1 MSDKIKIFLASLLFV
16 FCFAMTFPFVI
27 PGSTSTVFVH
37 DFMGWILIFPVM
49 PLFFYVVGSFKTL
62 KKQILA
68 IYGITAP
75 ANAFVFYWIFYSL
88 NIYGGLGVV
97 ESVLAL
103 ILMFFILGLYWVA
116 FWLLCRFFAKKSE
129 KTSDFTDLIRAP
141 AGSVLPLKPW
151 FIAVVWLAVEFL
163 RTFFPVDFFWSALG
177 HSQYSNKVIL
187 QWASI
192 GSVYI
197 ISFMIVWISLY
208 FYTLIFRKNNKKEGM
223 VLAAV
228 LVVLFSYSAFQM
240 ISFKSETPAN
250 EIKVGLM
257 QPAIN
262 QYDINAKE
270 ENVFEMLR
278 VFIDQLNTF
287 DRDTDL
293 VVWHEAAM
301 PLRIP
306 MGFDNFDY
314 IMERYFTRAY
324 NFPNQIVGMDMVDR
338 NELSFFN
345 AAGFIQDGKIRKI
358 YKKIKL
364 APFGEYLPY
373 SEFLRSIGFSILV
386 PGNLGDFVRGTEYT
400 VYDYGTFK
408 ASILICYDGTFS
420 ENVAGFVKNGAE
432 LLVNISNDA
441 WFGNSSETF
450 QHGMFYPFRAVE
462 TGRTIVR
469 SANVGISEVILPDG
483 TIENSTKFL
492 ERTTINRKIP
502 LYDKSTI
509 YLKFGNWFVWLNYI
523 VFGLFLLDRF
533 GRTEKKTGKSAPSA
547 SRRHG
552 VTSSR

>member
-1 MSDKIKIFLASLLFV
+1 MSNKIKLFIASFFFI
-16 FCFAMTFPFVI
+16 FCFALSFPFVI
-27 PGSTSTVFVH
+27 PGGTSPVFLH
-37 DFMGWILIFPVM
+37 DFMGWVLIFPVM
-49 PLFFYVVGSFKTL
+49 PLFFYIVTSFPTV

-68 IYGITAP
+68 IYAITAP

-97 ESVLAL
+97 ESVLVL
-103 ILMFFILGLYWVA
+103 ILMFLILGLYWIA
-116 FWLLCRFFAKKSE
+116 FWMLCRFFAAKSK
-129 KTSDFTDLIRAP
+129 KTSDFTDLIKAP
-141 AGSVLPLKPW
+141 ENSVLPLKPW
-151 FIAVVWLAVEFL
+151 FIAVLWLGIEFL
-163 RTFFPVDFFWSALG
+163 RTFFPVDFFWAALG
-177 HSQYSNKVIL
+177 HSQYSNKVVL
-187 QWASI
+187 QWASL

-208 FYTLIFRKNNKKEGM
+208 LYTFICRKHNKNEGFALIAALIF
-223 VLAAV
+223 
-228 LVVLFSYSAFQM
+228 LFSYSACQM
-240 ISFKSETPAN
+240 ISFKSETPAK
-250 EIKVGLM
+250 EIKIGLM

-262 QYDINAKE
+262 QYDINSKE
-270 ENVFEMLR
+270 ENVFQLID
-278 VFIDQLNTF
+278 VFVNQLNSF

-306 MGFDNFDY
+306 TGFDNFDY
-314 IMERYFTRAY
+314 VMERYFTRAY

-338 NELSFFN
+338 GEMSFFN
-345 AAGFIQDGKIRKI
+345 AAGFVQDGKIRRI

-373 SEFLRSIGFSILV
+373 SEFLRSIGLSILV

-400 VYDYGTFK
+400 VYDFGSFK

-483 TIENSTKFL
+483 TIENAAKFL

-502 LYDKSTI
+502 LYGKETV
-509 YLKFGNWFVWLNYI
+509 YLKFGNWFLWLNYI
-523 VFGLFLLDRF
+523 VLALFLLDR
-533 GRTEKKTGKSAPSA
+533 TGKKNKK
-547 SRRHG
+547 
-552 VTSSR
+552 

>member
-1 MSDKIKIFLASLLFV
+1 MPGKIKLFIASFLFV
-16 FCFAMTFPFVI
+16 FCFAFSFPFVI
-27 PGSTSTVFVH
+27 PGDIKPVFIH
-37 DFMGWILIFPVM
+37 EFMGWALIFPVM
-49 PLFFYVVGSFKTL
+49 PLFFYVVGSFKTV

-68 IYGITAP
+68 IYAITVP

-103 ILMFFILGLYWVA
+103 ILMFFILGLYWIV
-116 FWLLCRFFAKKSE
+116 FWLLCRFFSKKSE
-129 KTSDFTDLIRAP
+129 KTSDFTGLIAVSED
-141 AGSVLPLKPW
+141 SVLPLKPW
-151 FIAVVWLAVEFL
+151 FIAVLWLGIEFL
-163 RTFFPVDFFWSALG
+163 RTFFPVDFFWAALG
-177 HSQYSNKVIL
+177 HSQYSNKVVL
-187 QWASI
+187 QWASL

-208 FYTLIFRKNNKKEGM
+208 FYTLIFRKHNKKEGM
-223 VLAAV
+223 VLAVV
-228 LVVLFSYSAFQM
+228 LVFLLSYSAFQM
-240 ISFKSETPAN
+240 ISFKSETPVK

-306 MGFDNFDY
+306 IGFDNFDY
-314 IMERYFTRAY
+314 VMERYFTRAY

-338 NELSFFN
+338 EELSFFN
-345 AAGFIQDGKIRKI
+345 AAGFVQDGKIRKI

-373 SEFLRSIGFSILV
+373 SEFLRSIGLSILV
-386 PGNLGDFVRGTEYT
+386 PGNLGDFIRGTEYT

-420 ENVAGFVKNGAE
+420 ENVVGFVKNGAE
-432 LLVNISNDA
+432 ILVNISNDA

-483 TIENSTKFL
+483 TIEDATKFL

-502 LYDKSTI
+502 VYNRTTI
-509 YLKFGNWFVWLNYI
+509 YLELGNWFLWLNYI
-523 VFGLFLLDRF
+523 VLGLFLLDR
-533 GRTEKKTGKSAPSA
+533 TGK
-547 SRRHG
+547 RKVNR
-552 VTSSR
+552 

>member
-1 MSDKIKIFLASLLFV
+1 MSDKIKILAASLLFV
-16 FCFAMTFPFVI
+16 FCFAFSFPFVI
-27 PGSTSTVFVH
+27 PGGTRPVFIH
-37 DFMGWILIFPVM
+37 EFMGWFLIFPVM

-68 IYGITAP
+68 IYAITAP
-75 ANAFVFYWIFYSL
+75 ANAFVFYWIYYSL
-88 NIYGGLGVV
+88 NIYGGLGAV

-103 ILMFFILGLYWVA
+103 LLMFLILGLYWVA

-129 KTSDFTDLIRAP
+129 KTSDFTGLITAP
-141 AGSVLPLKPW
+141 EGSPLPLKPW
-151 FIAVVWLAVEFL
+151 FIAVIWLAVEFL

-177 HSQYSNKVIL
+177 HSQYSNKVVL
-187 QWASI
+187 QWASL

-208 FYTLIFRKNNKKEGM
+208 FYTLIRRKHNKKEGM
-223 VLAAV
+223 TLAAV
-228 LVVLFSYSAFQM
+228 LILLFSYSAWQM
-240 ISFKSETPAN
+240 ISFKSETPLK

-270 ENVFEMLR
+270 ENVFEMIG
-278 VFIDQLNTF
+278 VFVNQINSF

-306 MGFDNFDY
+306 IGFDNFDY
-314 IMERYFTRAY
+314 VMERYFTRAY

-338 NELSFFN
+338 EELSFFN

-373 SEFLRSIGFSILV
+373 SEFLRSIGLSILV

-400 VYDYGTFK
+400 VYDFGTFK

-420 ENVAGFVKNGAE
+420 ENVAGFVRNGAE
-432 LLVNISNDA
+432 ILVNISNDA

-483 TIENSTKFL
+483 TIENSTEFL

-502 LYDKSTI
+502 LYGKTTV
-509 YLKFGNWFVWLNYI
+509 YLEFGNWFVWLNYI
-523 VFGLFLLDRF
+523 VLGLFLLDR
-533 GRTEKKTGKSAPSA
+533 TGKKKKSK
-547 SRRHG
+547 
-552 VTSSR
+552 

>member
-1 MSDKIKIFLASLLFV
+1 MPGKIKLFAASLLFV
-16 FCFAMTFPFVI
+16 FCFAFSFPFVI
-27 PGSTSTVFVH
+27 PGGTEPVFIH
-37 DFMGWILIFPVM
+37 EFSGWLLILPVM
-49 PLFFYVVGSFKTL
+49 PLFFYVAGSFKTL

-68 IYGITAP
+68 VYAITVP

-88 NIYGGLGVV
+88 NVYGGLGAV

-103 ILMFFILGLYWVA
+103 LLMFVILGTYWLA

-129 KTSDFTDLIRAP
+129 RTSDFTDLIRAP
-141 AGSVLPLKPW
+141 EGSPLPLKPW
-151 FIAVVWLAVEFL
+151 FIAVLWLGIEFL
-163 RTFFPVDFFWSALG
+163 RTFFPVDFFWAALG
-177 HSQYSNKVIL
+177 HSQYSNKVVL

-197 ISFMIVWISLY
+197 ISFMIVWFSLY
-208 FYTLIFRKNNKKEGM
+208 LYALFFKKHDKKEGI
-223 VLAAV
+223 VLAVV
-228 LVVLFSYSAFQM
+228 LCILFSYSAFEL
-240 ISFKSETPAN
+240 ISFRSEKPAK

-287 DRDTDL
+287 DRDSDL
-293 VVWHEAAM
+293 IVWHEAAM

-306 MGFDNFDY
+306 IGFDNFDY
-314 IMERYFTRAY
+314 VMERYFTRAY

-338 NELSFFN
+338 AELNFFN

-373 SEFLRSIGFSILV
+373 SNVLRSLGLSILV
-386 PGNLGDFVRGTEYT
+386 PEYSGDFVRGTEYT

-432 LLVNISNDA
+432 ILVNISNDA

-483 TIENSTKFL
+483 TIENATKFL
-492 ERTTINRKIP
+492 ERTTINRKVP
-502 LYDKSTI
+502 LYDRTTL
-509 YLKFGNWFVWLNYI
+509 YLMFGNWFVWLNYI
-523 VFGLFLLDRF
+523 VIGLFLLDRL
-533 GRTEKKTGKSAPSA
+533 GRTEKKTKRKS
-547 SRRHG
+547 
-552 VTSSR
+552 

>member
-1 MSDKIKIFLASLLFV
+1 MSDKIKIFIASVLFV
-16 FCFAMTFPFVI
+16 FCFAFSFPFVV
-27 PGSTSTVFVH
+27 PGGTKPVFIH
-37 DFMGWILIFPVM
+37 EFLGWLLIFPVM
-49 PLFFYVVGSFKTL
+49 PLFFYIVGSFKTL

-68 IYGITAP
+68 IYGITFP

-88 NIYGGLGVV
+88 NVYGGLGAV

-103 ILMFFILGLYWVA
+103 ILMFFILGLYWIA
-116 FWLLCRFFAKKSE
+116 FWLVCRFFSKKSE
-129 KTSDFTDLIRAP
+129 KTSDFTGLITAP
-141 AGSVLPLKPW
+141 EGSPLPLKPW
-151 FIAVVWLAVEFL
+151 FIAVLWLGIEFL
-163 RTFFPVDFFWSALG
+163 RTFFPVDFFWAALG

-208 FYTLIFRKNNKKEGM
+208 FYTLICRKHCKKEGM

-228 LVVLFSYSAFQM
+228 LVLLFSYSAWQL
-240 ISFKSETPAN
+240 ISFKSETPAK

-306 MGFDNFDY
+306 IGFDNFDY
-314 IMERYFTRAY
+314 VMERYFTRAY

-338 NELSFFN
+338 SELNFFN

-373 SEFLRSIGFSILV
+373 SNVLRSLGLSILV
-386 PGNLGDFVRGTEYT
+386 PEYSGDFVRGTEYT

-469 SANVGISEVILPDG
+469 SANVGISEILLPDG
-483 TIENSTKFL
+483 SIENATKFL

-502 LYDKSTI
+502 LYNKTTI
-509 YLKFGNWFVWLNYI
+509 YLEFGNWFVWLVYI
-523 VFGLFLLDRF
+523 VIGLFLLDRF
-533 GRTEKKTGKSAPSA
+533 GRTEKKGKRKS
-547 SRRHG
+547 
-552 VTSSR
+552 

>member
-1 MSDKIKIFLASLLFV
+1 MSGKIKLFTAAFFFV
-16 FCFAMTFPFVI
+16 FCFAFSFPFVI
-27 PGSTSTVFVH
+27 PGGTKPVFIH
-37 DFMGWILIFPVM
+37 EFMGWLLIFPVI
-49 PLFFYVVGSFKTL
+49 PLFFYVVGSFTTL

-68 IYGITAP
+68 IYAITFP

-88 NIYGGLGVV
+88 NIYGGLGAI
-97 ESVLAL
+97 ESVLIL
-103 ILMFFILGLYWVA
+103 ILMFLILGLYWIA
-116 FWLLCRFFAKKSE
+116 FWLAVRFFAKKSE
-129 KTSDFTDLIRAP
+129 RTSDFTGIITAP
-141 AGSVLPLKPW
+141 EGSVMPLKPW
-151 FIAVVWLAVEFL
+151 FIAALWLGIEFL
-163 RTFFPVDFFWSALG
+163 RTFFPVDFFWAALG
-177 HSQYSNKVIL
+177 HSQYSNKVVL

-208 FYTLIFRKNNKKEGM
+208 FYTLIRGKHSKKEG
-223 VLAAV
+223 LALLAV
-228 LVVLFSYSAFQM
+228 LVFLLSYSAYEL
-240 ISFKSETPAN
+240 ISFKSETPSK
-250 EIKVGLM
+250 EIKIGLM

-262 QYDINAKE
+262 QYDINSKE
-270 ENVFEMLR
+270 ENVYDMID
-278 VFIDQLNTF
+278 VFVNQINSF

-306 MGFDNFDY
+306 IGFDNFNY
-314 IMERYFTRAY
+314 VMERYFTRAY

-338 NELSFFN
+338 EELSFFN

-386 PGNLGDFVRGTEYT
+386 PDNLGDFVRGTEYT
-400 VYDYGTFK
+400 VYDFGSFK

-469 SANVGISEVILPDG
+469 SANVGISEVLLPDG
-483 TIENSTKFL
+483 TIENATGFL
-492 ERTTINRKIP
+492 ERTTINRRIP
-502 LYDKSTI
+502 LYDKDTL
-509 YLKFGNWFVWLNYI
+509 YLRFGNWFIWLNYI
-523 VFGLFLLDRF
+523 VIALFLLDR
-533 GRTEKKTGKSAPSA
+533 TGKKKK
-547 SRRHG
+547 
-552 VTSSR
+552 

>member
-1 MSDKIKIFLASLLFV
+1 MSNRIKAFIAGVFFV
-16 FCFAMTFPFVI
+16 FCFALSFPFVV
-27 PGSTSTVFVH
+27 PGGTKPVFIH
-37 DFMGWILIFPVM
+37 EFMGWLLILPVM
-49 PLFFYVVGSFKTL
+49 PLFFYIMNLFSTL
-62 KKQILA
+62 KRQILVLYMLV
-68 IYGITAP
+68 IP

-88 NIYGGLGVV
+88 NIYGGLNLTESILVV
-97 ESVLAL
+97 LLMWVAL
-103 ILMFFILGLYWVA
+103 STFWLA
-116 FWLLCRFFAKKSE
+116 FWLLCRFFAKKSS
-129 KTSDFTDLIRAP
+129 KTSDFTALIAAP

-151 FIAVVWLAVEFL
+151 FIAVLWLGIEFM
-163 RTFFPVDFFWSALG
+163 RTFFPVDFFWAALG
-177 HSQYSNKVIL
+177 HSQYSNKIVL
-187 QWASI
+187 QWASL

-197 ISFMIVWISLY
+197 ISFMIVWSSLY
-208 FYTLIFRKNNKKEGM
+208 IYTLISKKHNKKEGFA
-223 VLAAV
+223 LAAV
-228 LVVLFSYSAFQM
+228 LVAMFSYSAWQL
-240 ISFKSETPAN
+240 ISFKSEIPAK
-250 EIKVGLM
+250 EIKIGLM

-270 ENVFEMLR
+270 ENVFEMID
-278 VFIDQLNTF
+278 VFVNQINSF
-287 DRDTDL
+287 DRDTEL

-306 MGFDNFDY
+306 VGFDSFDY
-314 IMERYFTRAY
+314 IMERYFPRAY

-338 NELSFFN
+338 SELSFFN
-345 AAGFIQDGKIRKI
+345 AAGFVQNGKIRKI

-386 PGNLGDFVRGTEYT
+386 PDNLGDFVRGTEYT
-400 VYDYGTFK
+400 VYDFGSFK

-469 SANVGISEVILPDG
+469 SANVGISEVVLPDG
-483 TIENSTKFL
+483 TIENATNFL

-502 LYDKSTI
+502 LYDKKTL

-523 VFGLFLLDRF
+523 ILGLFLLDRTI
-533 GRTEKKTGKSAPSA
+533 GKKGGKKSN
-547 SRRHG
+547 
-552 VTSSR
+552 

>member
-1 MSDKIKIFLASLLFV
+1 MPNKIKLFIASILFV
-16 FCFAMTFPFVI
+16 FCFAFSFPFVI
-27 PGSTSTVFVH
+27 PGGTEPVFIH
-37 DFMGWILIFPVM
+37 EFMGWALIFPVI

-68 IYGITAP
+68 IYAITVP

-88 NIYGGLGVV
+88 NVYGGLGVI

-103 ILMFFILGLYWVA
+103 LLMFLILGTYWLA

-129 KTSDFTDLIRAP
+129 KTSDFTNLISVP
-141 AGSVLPLKPW
+141 DGSVLPLKPW
-151 FIAVVWLAVEFL
+151 FIAVLWLSIEFL
-163 RTFFPVDFFWSALG
+163 RTFFPVDFFWAALG
-177 HSQYSNKVIL
+177 HSQYSNKIVL

-208 FYTLIFRKNNKKEGM
+208 FYTLIFRKHDKKEGM
-223 VLAAV
+223 ALIVVL
-228 LVVLFSYSAFQM
+228 LVLFSYSAFEL
-240 ISFKSETPAN
+240 ISFKSETPAK

-278 VFIDQLNTF
+278 VFIDQLNSF
-287 DRDTDL
+287 DRDSDL

-306 MGFDNFDY
+306 IGFDNFDY
-314 IMERYFTRAY
+314 VMDRYFARAY

-338 NELSFFN
+338 EELSFFN
-345 AAGFIQDGKIRKI
+345 AAGFVQDGKIRKI

-373 SEFLRSIGFSILV
+373 SNVLRSLGLSILV
-386 PGNLGDFVRGTEYT
+386 PEYSGDFVRGTEYT

-432 LLVNISNDA
+432 ILVNISNDA

-469 SANVGISEVILPDG
+469 SANVGISEVVLPDG
-483 TIENSTKFL
+483 TIEDATKFL

-502 LYDKSTI
+502 IYDKTTI
-509 YLKFGNWFVWLNYI
+509 YLEFGNWFIWLNYI
-523 VFGLFLLDRF
+523 VLALFLLDR
-533 GRTEKKTGKSAPSA
+533 TGKKS
-547 SRRHG
+547 G
-552 VTSSR
+552 KKK

>member
-1 MSDKIKIFLASLLFV
+1 MS
-16 FCFAMTFPFVI
+16 FPFVI
-27 PGSTSTVFVH
+27 PGTTSTVFIH

-62 KKQILA
+62 KKQIFA

-88 NIYGGLGVV
+88 NIYGGLGAI

-129 KTSDFTDLIRAP
+129 KTSDFTDLIRVP
-141 AGSVLPLKPW
+141 ASSVLPLKPW

-208 FYTLIFRKNNKKEGM
+208 FYTLIFRKNNKKEGL
-223 VLAAV
+223 VLATV
-228 LVVLFSYSAFQM
+228 LVLLFSYSAFQM
-240 ISFKSETPAN
+240 ISFKSETPAK
-250 EIKVGLM
+250 EIKIGLM

-278 VFIDQLNTF
+278 VFIDQINTF

-400 VYDYGTFK
+400 VYDYGNFK

-523 VFGLFLLDRF
+523 IFGLFLLDRF

>member
-1 MSDKIKIFLASLLFV
+1 MSNKIKLFIAAFFFV
-16 FCFAMTFPFVI
+16 FCFAFSFPFVV
-27 PGSTSTVFVH
+27 PGGTKPVFIH
-37 DFMGWILIFPVM
+37 EFMGWVLIFPVI
-49 PLFFYVVGSFKTL
+49 PLFFYIVGSFPTL
-62 KKQILA
+62 KKQISA
-68 IYGITAP
+68 IYAITFP
-75 ANAFVFYWIFYSL
+75 ANAAVFYWIFYSL
-88 NIYGGLGVV
+88 NIYGGLGAL
-97 ESVLAL
+97 ESVLIL
-103 ILMFFILGLYWVA
+103 VLMFLILGLYWIA
-116 FWLLCRFFAKKSE
+116 FWLLVRFFAKKSG
-129 KTSDFTDLIRAP
+129 KTSDFTRMITVPED
-141 AGSVLPLKPW
+141 SVLPLKPW
-151 FIAVVWLAVEFL
+151 FIAALWLGIEFL
-163 RTFFPVDFFWSALG
+163 RTFFPVDFFWAALG
-177 HSQYSNKVIL
+177 HSQYSNKVVL

-208 FYTLIFRKNNKKEGM
+208 FYTLIHGKHNKKEGLA
-223 VLAAV
+223 LAAV
-228 LVVLFSYSAFQM
+228 LVFLLSYSAYEL
-240 ISFKSETPAN
+240 ISFKSETPSK
-250 EIKVGLM
+250 EIKIGLM

-262 QYDINAKE
+262 QYDINSKE
-270 ENVFEMLR
+270 ENVFEMID
-278 VFIDQLNTF
+278 VFVNQINGF

-306 MGFDNFDY
+306 IGFENFNY
-314 IMERYFTRAY
+314 IMERYFTRAHI
-324 NFPNQIVGMDMVDR
+324 FPNQIVGMDMVDR
-338 NELSFFN
+338 EELSFFN

-386 PGNLGDFVRGTEYT
+386 PDNLGDFVRGTEYT
-400 VYDYGTFK
+400 VYDFGAFK

-469 SANVGISEVILPDG
+469 SANVGISEVLLPDG
-483 TIENSTKFL
+483 TVENATNFL

-502 LYDKSTI
+502 LYDRNTL
-509 YLKFGNWFVWLNYI
+509 YLKFGNWFLWLNYI
-523 VFGLFLLDRF
+523 VIGLFLLDR
-533 GRTEKKTGKSAPSA
+533 TGKKKK
-547 SRRHG
+547 
-552 VTSSR
+552 

>member
-1 MSDKIKIFLASLLFV
+1 M
-16 FCFAMTFPFVI
+16 
-27 PGSTSTVFVH
+27 
-37 DFMGWILIFPVM
+37 
-49 PLFFYVVGSFKTL
+49 
-62 KKQILA
+62 
-68 IYGITAP
+68 
-75 ANAFVFYWIFYSL
+75 
-88 NIYGGLGVV
+88 
-97 ESVLAL
+97 
-103 ILMFFILGLYWVA
+103 
-116 FWLLCRFFAKKSE
+116 
-129 KTSDFTDLIRAP
+129 
-141 AGSVLPLKPW
+141 
-151 FIAVVWLAVEFL
+151 IA
-163 RTFFPVDFFWSALG
+163 
-177 HSQYSNKVIL
+177 
-187 QWASI
+187 
-192 GSVYI
+192 
-197 ISFMIVWISLY
+197 WISLY
-208 FYTLIFRKNNKKEGM
+208 FYTLICRKHCKKEGM
-223 VLAAV
+223 VLAVV
-228 LVVLFSYSAFQM
+228 LVLLFSYSAWQL
-240 ISFKSETPAN
+240 ISFKSETPAK

-306 MGFDNFDY
+306 IGFDNFDY
-314 IMERYFTRAY
+314 VMERYFTRAY

-338 NELSFFN
+338 EELNFFN

-373 SEFLRSIGFSILV
+373 SNVLRSLGLSILV
-386 PGNLGDFVRGTEYT
+386 PEYSGDFVRGTEYT

-469 SANVGISEVILPDG
+469 SANVGISEILLPDG
-483 TIENSTKFL
+483 SIENATNFL

-502 LYDKSTI
+502 LYNKTTL
-509 YLKFGNWFVWLNYI
+509 YLEFGNWFVWLNYI
-523 VFGLFLLDRF
+523 VLGLFLLDRK
-533 GRTEKKTGKSAPSA
+533 GKGAASSSRKK
-547 SRRHG
+547 RHD
-552 VTSSR
+552 VTS

>member
-1 MSDKIKIFLASLLFV
+1 MPGKIKLFIASFLFV
-16 FCFAMTFPFVI
+16 FCFAFSFPFVI
-27 PGSTSTVFVH
+27 PGDIKPVFIH
-37 DFMGWILIFPVM
+37 EFMGWALIFPVM
-49 PLFFYVVGSFKTL
+49 PLFFYVVGSFKTV

-68 IYGITAP
+68 IYAITVP

-103 ILMFFILGLYWVA
+103 ILMFFILGLYWII
-116 FWLLCRFFAKKSE
+116 FWLLCRFFSKKSE
-129 KTSDFTDLIRAP
+129 KTSDFTGLIAVSED
-141 AGSVLPLKPW
+141 SVLPLKPW
-151 FIAVVWLAVEFL
+151 FIAVLWLGIEFL
-163 RTFFPVDFFWSALG
+163 RTFFPVDFFWAALG
-177 HSQYSNKVIL
+177 HSQYSNKVVL
-187 QWASI
+187 QWASL

-208 FYTLIFRKNNKKEGM
+208 FYTLIFRKHNKKEGM
-223 VLAAV
+223 VLAVV
-228 LVVLFSYSAFQM
+228 LVFLLSYSAFQM
-240 ISFKSETPAN
+240 ISFKSETPVK

-306 MGFDNFDY
+306 IGFDNFDY
-314 IMERYFTRAY
+314 VMERYFTRAY

-338 NELSFFN
+338 EELSFFN
-345 AAGFIQDGKIRKI
+345 AAGFVQDGKIRKI

-373 SEFLRSIGFSILV
+373 SEFLRSIGLSILV

-432 LLVNISNDA
+432 ILVNISNDA

-483 TIENSTKFL
+483 TIEDATKFL

-502 LYDKSTI
+502 VYNRTTI
-509 YLKFGNWFVWLNYI
+509 YLELGNWFLWLNYI
-523 VFGLFLLDRF
+523 VLGLFLLDR
-533 GRTEKKTGKSAPSA
+533 TGK
-547 SRRHG
+547 RKVNR
-552 VTSSR
+552 

>member
-1 MSDKIKIFLASLLFV
+1 MSDKIKIFIASVLFV
-16 FCFAMTFPFVI
+16 FCFAFSFPFVV
-27 PGSTSTVFVH
+27 PGGTKPVFIH
-37 DFMGWILIFPVM
+37 EFLGWLLIFPVM
-49 PLFFYVVGSFKTL
+49 PLFFYIVGSFKTL

-68 IYGITAP
+68 IYGITFP

-88 NIYGGLGVV
+88 NVYGGLGAV
-97 ESVLAL
+97 ESVFAL
-103 ILMFFILGLYWVA
+103 ILMFFILGLYWIA
-116 FWLLCRFFAKKSE
+116 FWLVCRFFSKKSE
-129 KTSDFTDLIRAP
+129 KTSDFTGLITAP
-141 AGSVLPLKPW
+141 EGSPLPLKPW
-151 FIAVVWLAVEFL
+151 FIAVLWLGIEFL
-163 RTFFPVDFFWSALG
+163 RTFFPVDFFWAALG

-208 FYTLIFRKNNKKEGM
+208 FYTLICRKHCKKEGM

-228 LVVLFSYSAFQM
+228 LVLLFSYSAWQL
-240 ISFKSETPAN
+240 ISFKSETPAK

-306 MGFDNFDY
+306 IGFDNFDY
-314 IMERYFTRAY
+314 VMERYFTRAY

-338 NELSFFN
+338 SELNFFN

-373 SEFLRSIGFSILV
+373 SNVLRSLGLSILV
-386 PGNLGDFVRGTEYT
+386 PEYSGDFVRGTEYT

-469 SANVGISEVILPDG
+469 SANVGISEILLPDG
-483 TIENSTKFL
+483 SIENATKFL

-502 LYDKSTI
+502 LYDKTTI
-509 YLKFGNWFVWLNYI
+509 YLEFGNWFVWLNYI
-523 VFGLFLLDRF
+523 VLGLFLLDRF
-533 GRTEKKTGKSAPSA
+533 GRTEKKGKRKS
-547 SRRHG
+547 
-552 VTSSR
+552 

>member
-1 MSDKIKIFLASLLFV
+1 MSDKIKILAASLLFV
-16 FCFAMTFPFVI
+16 FCFAFSFPFVI
-27 PGSTSTVFVH
+27 PGGTRPVFIH
-37 DFMGWILIFPVM
+37 EFMGWFLIFPVM

-68 IYGITAP
+68 IYAITAP
-75 ANAFVFYWIFYSL
+75 ANAFVFYWIYYSL
-88 NIYGGLGVV
+88 NIYGGLGTV

-103 ILMFFILGLYWVA
+103 LLMFLILGLYWVA

-129 KTSDFTDLIRAP
+129 KTSDFTGLITAP
-141 AGSVLPLKPW
+141 EGSPLPLKPW
-151 FIAVVWLAVEFL
+151 FIAVIWLAVEFL

-177 HSQYSNKVIL
+177 HSQYSNKVVL
-187 QWASI
+187 QWASL

-208 FYTLIFRKNNKKEGM
+208 FYTLIRRKHNKKEGM
-223 VLAAV
+223 TLAAV
-228 LVVLFSYSAFQM
+228 LILLFSYSAWQM
-240 ISFKSETPAN
+240 ISFKSETPLK

-270 ENVFEMLR
+270 ENVFEMID
-278 VFIDQLNTF
+278 VFVNQINSF

-306 MGFDNFDY
+306 IGFDNFDY
-314 IMERYFTRAY
+314 VMERYFTRAY

-338 NELSFFN
+338 EELSFFN

-373 SEFLRSIGFSILV
+373 SEFLRSIGLSILV

-400 VYDYGTFK
+400 VYDFGSFK

-420 ENVAGFVKNGAE
+420 ENVAGFVRNGAE
-432 LLVNISNDA
+432 ILVNISNDA

-483 TIENSTKFL
+483 TIENSTEFL

-502 LYDKSTI
+502 LYGKTTV
-509 YLKFGNWFVWLNYI
+509 YLEFGNWFVWLNYI
-523 VFGLFLLDRF
+523 VLGLFLLDR
-533 GRTEKKTGKSAPSA
+533 TGK
-547 SRRHG
+547 RKTNR
-552 VTSSR
+552 

>member
-1 MSDKIKIFLASLLFV
+1 MSDKIKILAASLLFV
-16 FCFAMTFPFVI
+16 FCFAFSFPFVI
-27 PGSTSTVFVH
+27 PGGTRPVFIH
-37 DFMGWILIFPVM
+37 EFMGWFLIFPVM

-68 IYGITAP
+68 IYAITAP
-75 ANAFVFYWIFYSL
+75 ANAFVFYWIYYSL
-88 NIYGGLGVV
+88 NIYGGLGAV

-103 ILMFFILGLYWVA
+103 LLMFLILGLYWVA

-129 KTSDFTDLIRAP
+129 KTSDFTGLITAP
-141 AGSVLPLKPW
+141 EGSPLPLKPW
-151 FIAVVWLAVEFL
+151 FIAVIWLAVEFL

-177 HSQYSNKVIL
+177 HSQYSNKVVL
-187 QWASI
+187 QWASL

-208 FYTLIFRKNNKKEGM
+208 FYTLIRRKHNKKEGM
-223 VLAAV
+223 TLAAV
-228 LVVLFSYSAFQM
+228 LILLFSYSAWQM
-240 ISFKSETPAN
+240 ISFKSETPLK

-270 ENVFEMLR
+270 ENVFEMID
-278 VFIDQLNTF
+278 VFVNQINSF

-306 MGFDNFDY
+306 IGFDNFDY
-314 IMERYFTRAY
+314 VMERYFTRAY

-338 NELSFFN
+338 EELSFFN

-373 SEFLRSIGFSILV
+373 SEFLRSIGLSILV

-400 VYDYGTFK
+400 VYDFGTFK

-420 ENVAGFVKNGAE
+420 ENVAGFVRNGAE
-432 LLVNISNDA
+432 ILVNISNDA

-483 TIENSTKFL
+483 TIENSTEFL

-502 LYDKSTI
+502 LYGKTTV
-509 YLKFGNWFVWLNYI
+509 YLEFGNWFVWLNYI
-523 VFGLFLLDRF
+523 VLGLFLLDR
-533 GRTEKKTGKSAPSA
+533 TGK
-547 SRRHG
+547 RKTNR
-552 VTSSR
+552 

>member
-1 MSDKIKIFLASLLFV
+1 MPDKIKLLAASLLFV
-16 FCFAMTFPFVI
+16 FCFAFSFPFVV
-27 PGSTSTVFVH
+27 PGGTEPVFIH
-37 DFMGWILIFPVM
+37 EFLGWALIFPVM
-49 PLFFYVVGSFKTL
+49 PLFFYVVGSFRTL

-68 IYGITAP
+68 VYAVTMP

-88 NIYGGLGVV
+88 HIYGGLGAL
-97 ESVLAL
+97 EGVLAL
-103 ILMFFILGLYWVA
+103 ILMFLILGTYWLV
-116 FWLLCRFFAKKSE
+116 FWLLCRFFAGKSE
-129 KTSDFTDLIRAP
+129 KTSDFTDLITAP
-141 AGSVLPLKPW
+141 EGSPLPLKPW
-151 FIAVVWLAVEFL
+151 FIAALWLGVEFL
-163 RTFFPVDFFWSALG
+163 RTFFPVDFFWAALG
-177 HSQYSNKVIL
+177 HSQYSNKVVL
-187 QWASI
+187 QWASL

-197 ISFMIVWISLY
+197 ISFMIAWISLY
-208 FYTLIFRKNNKKEGM
+208 LYTLVRGKHSRKEGI
-223 VLAAV
+223 VLAVV
-228 LVVLFSYSAFQM
+228 LTLLFSYSAYKM
-240 ISFKSETPAN
+240 ISFRSEIPAK
-250 EIKVGLM
+250 EIKIGLM

-270 ENVFEMLR
+270 DTVFEMLG

-306 MGFDNFDY
+306 TGFEDFDY
-314 IMERYFTRAY
+314 VMDRYFARAY

-338 NELSFFN
+338 SELSFFN

-373 SEFLRSIGFSILV
+373 SEFLRSIGLSILV

-420 ENVAGFVKNGAE
+420 ENVAGFVENGAE
-432 LLVNISNDA
+432 ILVNISNDA

-483 TIENSTKFL
+483 TIEDAARFL
-492 ERTTINRKIP
+492 ERTTINRKVP
-502 LYDKSTI
+502 LYKVDTV
-509 YLKFGNWFVWLNYI
+509 YQRFGNWFIWLVYI
-523 VFGLFLLDRF
+523 VIGLFLLDRL
-533 GRTEKKTGKSAPSA
+533 GKTEKKTKRKS
-547 SRRHG
+547 
-552 VTSSR
+552 

>member
-1 MSDKIKIFLASLLFV
+1 MSDKIKLVTASLIFV
-16 FCFAMTFPFVI
+16 FCFALSFPFVI
-27 PGSTSTVFVH
+27 PGGTKPVFIH
-37 DFMGWILIFPVM
+37 EFMGWFLIFPVM
-49 PLFFYVVGSFKTL
+49 PLFFYIVGSFKTL

-68 IYGITAP
+68 IYAVTVP

-88 NIYGGLGVV
+88 NVYGGLGAV
-97 ESVLAL
+97 ESILAL
-103 ILMFFILGLYWVA
+103 ILMFTILGTFWLA

-129 KTSDFTDLIRAP
+129 KTSDFTGLITTDDD
-141 AGSVLPLKPW
+141 SVLPLKPW
-151 FIAVVWLAVEFL
+151 FIAVLWLGIEFL
-163 RTFFPVDFFWSALG
+163 RTFFPVDFFWAALG

-187 QWASI
+187 QWASL

-208 FYTLIFRKNNKKEGM
+208 FYTLIRRKHNKKEGL
-223 VLAAV
+223 VLAGV
-228 LVVLFSYSAFQM
+228 LVFLFSYSAWQM
-240 ISFKSETPAN
+240 ISFKSETPVK
-250 EIKVGLM
+250 EIKIGLM

-306 MGFDNFDY
+306 TGFDNFDY

-338 NELSFFN
+338 DELSFFN
-345 AAGFIQDGKIRKI
+345 AAGFVQNGKINKI

-373 SEFLRSIGFSILV
+373 SEFLRSIGLSILV

-400 VYDYGTFK
+400 VYDFGGFK

-420 ENVAGFVKNGAE
+420 ENVAGFVRNGAE
-432 LLVNISNDA
+432 ILVNISNDA

-469 SANVGISEVILPDG
+469 SANVGISEILLPDG
-483 TIENSTKFL
+483 TIENATKFL

-502 LYDKSTI
+502 LYNKSTV
-509 YLKFGNWFVWLNYI
+509 YLVLGNWFVWLNYI
-523 VFGLFLLDRF
+523 VFGLFLLDR
-533 GRTEKKTGKSAPSA
+533 TGKK
-547 SRRHG
+547 RR
-552 VTSSR
+552 R